1 MTKPRRAWKRLAV
14 GLAVGAVS
22 VVVLLGF
29 LGFLLFDYYLYS
41 IGSPHDPREHGYTAV
56 EEVTES
62 AGGFIMRR
70 YRIKAPRLQRALSGN
85 PHQRT
90 DDGYDSIIVISDL
103 SGDMIARISHWEGN
117 PKLVVTPAGVT
128 GPSGINWSAAP

>member
-1 MTKPRRAWKRLAV
+1 MTKPRRVWKRLAV
-14 GLAVGAVS
+14 GLGVG
-22 VVVLLGF
+22 VVGTVALLGIS
-29 LGFLLFDYYLYS
+29 GFLLFDYYLYS
-41 IGSPHDPREHGYTAV
+41 TGSPHDPREHGYTPV
-56 EEVTES
+56 EEVTQP

-70 YRIKAPRLQRALSGN
+70 YRIKAPRLQRALTGN

-90 DDGYDSIIVISDL
+90 DNGYDSIIVISDL
-103 SGDMIARISHWEGN
+103 SGDMIARIGHWDGN